1 MGRFGKS
8 LLYSFFVT
16 LYFMCFYYAF
26 GVAQTL
32 FQGGDLVK
40 FFFDTIIV
48 GTVIWGFLSFL
59 MYDLIGAFEK
69 LNKPR
74 DQDEKDKNDGSGP
87 DSGSGGGKP
96 DSTNGSNT
104 DAGSGNGSG
113 NGQNPNAGK

>member
-8 LLYSFFVT
+8 ILYSFFIT

-48 GTVIWGFLSFL
+48 GTVVWGFLSFL
-59 MYDLIGAFEK
+59 LYDLMGSFER

-74 DQDEKDKNDGSGP
+74 DKDDNDKNGNGPTNGSGP
-87 DSGSGGGKP
+87 GTPDSKNDSASGSDK
-96 DSTNGSNT
+96 
-104 DAGSGNGSG
+104 G
-113 NGQNPNAGK
+113 NGQGGPNAGK